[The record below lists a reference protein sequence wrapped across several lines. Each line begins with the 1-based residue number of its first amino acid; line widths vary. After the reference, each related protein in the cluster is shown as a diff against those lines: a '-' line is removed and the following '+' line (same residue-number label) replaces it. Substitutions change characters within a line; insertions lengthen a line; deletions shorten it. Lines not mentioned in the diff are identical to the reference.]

1 MSIIGRDTMSLS
13 LFAAETLVLDYLDG
27 RVMPCALHR
36 AAVLAAETRLVNGL
50 VPVLDETLRAKI
62 EEGATAPP
70 TWSPDS
76 ILRGVQ
82 ERRANLRMVPQR
94 MRTLQSG

>member
-13 LFAAETLVLDYLDG
+13 LFAAETLVLDYLNG

-50 VPVLDETLRAKI
+50 VPVLDETLCAMI
-62 EEGATAPP
+62 EEVATAPP
-70 TWSPDS
+70 IWSSES
-76 ILRGVQ
+76 ILKAVL
-82 ERRANLRMVPQR
+82 ERRANLRVASQQ

>member
-13 LFAAETLVLDYLDG
+13 LFAAETLVLDYLNG

-50 VPVLDETLRAKI
+50 VPVLDEPLRAKI
-62 EEGATAPP
+62 EVATAPP